1 MPQLEGGARSSG
13 EDAEFVSCS
22 GWSSWPVPDSFPL
35 SPSPPRLAARLALPR
50 VGCMSSS
57 SLITMLPVA
66 CACSLWP
73 SSRLSASP
81 GSMVSMDQEGPQIR
95 FLSLLSP
102 SSTCRSVTPLG
113 KCFAVQGSPLN
124 TCFGAHGLSC
134 GGFLPAK
141 PWGICLADI
150 PSVFLRAPA
159 FEALPPWGCGAG
171 CEVISHP
178 VRTSI

>member
-1 MPQLEGGARSSG
+1 MLLAQPVPQLEGGARSSG

-35 SPSPPRLAARLALPR
+35 SPSPPRLAACLALPR

-81 GSMVSMDQEGPQIR
+81 GSMVSMNQEGPQICS
-95 FLSLLSP
+95 LNLLSP
-102 SSTCRSVTPLG
+102 SSTCRSITPLG

-124 TCFGAHGLSC
+124 KCFGAHGLSWW
-134 GGFLPAK
+134 GLPHSK
-141 PWGICLADI
+141 
-150 PSVFLRAPA
+150 
-159 FEALPPWGCGAG
+159 ALGDLLGRYPQRVPTCP
-171 CEVISHP
+171 CF
-178 VRTSI
+178 